1 MRLVLVVEVGTELA
15 FCIPIVQTVDL
26 VINTL
31 EQCLVRI
38 FLALVYGFHLIFIWR
53 NVVIIVASHH
63 DLIELWQSLDPI
75 TELVPFVEN
84 TAVVAPM
91 EFCQCCIAQLQ
102 RTLLIE
108 GTRQYLHHPPP
119 IISTP
124 SILEEAG
131 EYTLKS
137 FLHAAHQD
145 LCGLEICA
153 CQELIIETISAEVIR
168 REFERVVSNFFQL
181 CILLDNRTG
190 AGKYAAE
197 GKLIPPVHRC
207 RDIDRDKY
215 FFSASNALA
224 RSFDLLVFDFQH
236 TSITSF
242 QT

>member
-1 MRLVLVVEVGTELA
+1 M
-15 FCIPIVQTVDL
+15 
-26 VINTL
+26 
-31 EQCLVRI
+31 
-38 FLALVYGFHLIFIWR
+38 
-53 NVVIIVASHH
+53 
-63 DLIELWQSLDPI
+63 
-75 TELVPFVEN
+75 
-84 TAVVAPM
+84 VAPM

-236 TSITSF
+236 TSIVLFDCVRGTVIHGLALQKAHNERWRILTICFYIYSVSVIANLTQCCSQALF
-242 QT
+242 LLRGL